1 VRMVLERQ
9 GEHASQWAEIDCPA
23 ETLRGLHNLG
33 DERGLSVTW
42 HFQCPGAGGH
52 ASHQS
57 RAKQVS
63 SNLVYPGSG
72 GHPVPQAQQQRLDA
86 PAAILRPQDI
96 NASLVAHP
104 SHNLAKLPFEPSV
117 VIAREAIRSRY
128 GDGFAGAPLKLNR
141 LPDEGRTTHRDAD
154 GAAHAGSTGTHGP
167 GPVRSDPAE

>member
-1 VRMVLERQ
+1 MV
-9 GEHASQWAEIDCPA
+9 
-23 ETLRGLHNLG
+23 
-33 DERGLSVTW
+33 
-42 HFQCPGAGGH
+42 GGY
-52 ASHQS
+52 STGIFT
-57 RAKQVS
+57 QVEKDY
-63 SNLVYPGSG
+63 NFGKRDL
-72 GHPVPQAQQQRLDA
+72 
-86 PAAILRPQDI
+86 I
-96 NASLVAHP
+96 HP